1 MIWATVIEQQRPV
14 RLNCFIMKPDEARR
28 LAHRGEKEGR
38 VSYGLQ
44 PNQYD
49 TDLNEPERHCE
60 KEGERER
67 AHNKMHDQPPIIPS
81 QQRCR

>member
-1 MIWATVIEQQRPV
+1 MRLGTFETYPAIFSTRWAIV
-14 RLNCFIMKPDEARR
+14 LFGARR